1 MPHIKVGGIQI
12 YYEIHGTGPQTLT
25 LIRGLGS
32 DLLAWF
38 PQIPELSKHF
48 RVVAFDNRGAGRT
61 DKPDEP
67 YSIEQ
72 MAGDVNGLLD
82 ALQIQRTALLGI
94 SMGGGIAQEFAIH
107 YPEKLS
113 CLILGCT
120 TFGGPESVPPQPEI
134 FNAILAGPAADEKA
148 RRLQEQALFCNDT
161 IASHRAVITGYLEA
175 KSKFPIPPFALAAQ
189 ADAIRRH
196 DTASRLGQIRLP
208 TLVMMGTH
216 DRLIPPRNSRLIAAR
231 IPGAILKELP
241 GGHLFMTE
249 YPDVFN
255 SAVIEFV
262 RANY

>member
-1 MPHIKVGGIQI
+1 VPHIKVGGIEI
-12 YYEIHGTGPQTLT
+12 YCEIYGTGGSTLT
-25 LIRGLGS
+25 MIRGLGS

-38 PQIPELSKHF
+38 PQSTELSKHF

-67 YSIEQ
+67 YSIKQ
-72 MAGDVNGLLD
+72 MADDVNGLLD
-82 ALQIQRTALLGI
+82 ALDIQRTALLGI
-94 SMGGGIAQEFAIH
+94 SMGGMIAQEFAIH
-107 YPEKLS
+107 HPEKLS

-120 TFGGPESVPPQPEI
+120 TFGGPESVPPPLELL
-134 FNAILAGPAADEKA
+134 NAILAGPDADEKT

-161 IASHRAVITGYLEA
+161 IASHRDVIAAYGEA
-175 KSKFPIPPFALAAQ
+175 KRQFPIPPFSLARQ

-196 DTASRLGQIRLP
+196 DTASRLGQIQAP
-208 TLVMMGTH
+208 TLVMTGTG
-216 DRLIPPRNSRLIAAR
+216 DRLIPPQNSRLITAR

-255 SAVIEFV
+255 RSVMEFA
-262 RANY
+262 R